1 MGEPTPPPPVDPW
14 ADEDALYTLPSLFR
28 SDPEEAWRRWRN
40 TVLAGLE
47 SGPAGPGSWDASD
60 RDDGLVAPVTSSL
73 LCALAYGLWGLAADA
88 PAGRVRIAPR
98 LPSHLTRL
106 RVEGVRVGSA
116 RLAVTY
122 ERDGPAH
129 RYTLEP
135 MRASVPPIVVFEPA
149 IPGTVTQV
157 RIDGEAA
164 DLEAKT
170 SARWTVVPVQ
180 LPVDGARVIEI
191 LTR

>member
-1 MGEPTPPPPVDPW
+1 
-14 ADEDALYTLPSLFR
+14 
-28 SDPEEAWRRWRN
+28 
-40 TVLAGLE
+40 
-47 SGPAGPGSWDASD
+47 
-60 RDDGLVAPVTSSL
+60 
-73 LCALAYGLWGLAADA
+73 
-88 PAGRVRIAPR
+88 
-98 LPSHLTRL
+98 
-106 RVEGVRVGSA
+106 
-116 RLAVTY
+116 
-122 ERDGPAH
+122 
-129 RYTLEP
+129 